1 MVDYW
6 SDDGNVVDD
15 HDDGT
20 IGDVHNHDNVDDDH
34 DDVHKNERGNEKKQ
48 GQREVFW
55 CSVARKQVS
64 RAGSMHKENL
74 NDYDC
79 DDDDDEDYKNYVD
92 DDQI

>member
-34 DDVHKNERGNEKKQ
+34 DDVHKYERGNEKNKDKGRFSGAQ
-48 GQREVFW
+48 
-55 CSVARKQVS
+55 SLASK
-64 RAGSMHKENL
+64 
-74 NDYDC
+74 
-79 DDDDDEDYKNYVD
+79 
-92 DDQI
+92 